1 MLETRCDG
9 RFKYVFGPVM
19 SRRLG
24 RSLGVDLIPPKTC
37 PLECVYCEAG
47 STTRKTCERE
57 EFFPLGEIESELDEF
72 LSAKPELD
80 FITFSG
86 CGEPTL
92 YSRMGELIA
101 WIKKNHPS
109 RKICLLTNGILMGKD
124 GMPEE
129 LAGLDLVVPSLDA
142 SDEKAF
148 QKINRPAP
156 GLSLDQLVS
165 SIKNFRKRNKCP
177 MWLEI
182 FVVPG
187 LNDSDS
193 SIAKFAE
200 IVAEI
205 KPEKIQLNGL
215 DRPGMEKW
223 VQKPDPDSIAKFK
236 SALSPLA
243 EVEVVARTRQS
254 AKIARPHA
262 EIEDSIVQTLS
273 RRPCTE
279 QEIAGLFSLSPEQT
293 AEIIEKLISSGKF
306 HRSKTPAGT
315 FISNK
320 V

>member
-1 MLETRCDG
+1 MLAARHGG

-24 RSLGVDLIPPKTC
+24 RSLGVDLVPPKTC
-37 PLECVYCEAG
+37 PLECIYCEAG
-47 STTRKTCERE
+47 PTTEKTCGRE
-57 EFFPLGEIESELDEF
+57 EFFPLDEIESELDEF
-72 LSAKPELD
+72 LSAKPEID
-80 FITFSG
+80 FVTFSG
-86 CGEPTL
+86 AGEPTL
-92 YSRMGELIA
+92 YSRIGELIR
-101 WIKKNHPS
+101 WLKKKHPAQ
-109 RKICLLTNGILMGKD
+109 KICLITNGILIGND
-124 GMPEE
+124 GIPEE
-129 LAGLDLVVPSLDA
+129 LAGLDIIIPSLDA
-142 SDEKAF
+142 SDEESF

-165 SIKNFRKRNKCP
+165 SIKSFRERNKCP

-187 LNDSDS
+187 LNDSDA

-223 VQKPDPDSIAKFK
+223 IEKPGTETIAKFRT
-236 SALSPLA
+236 ALSPSA
-243 EVEVVARTRQS
+243 EVEVVARNQQP

-262 EIEDSIVQTLS
+262 EIEDSIVQMLS

-279 QEIAGLFSLSPEQT
+279 QEIARLFSLSPEQA
-293 AEIIEKLISSGKF
+293 AEIIEKLLSSGKF